1 MARSFKPRLPW
12 HRSPGSIIARHAGSP
27 RERLAPADAILA
39 WRLVRLCA
47 AGLDSKLARTVA
59 TDGGYDLH
67 ALLELVD
74 RGCPADLAARI
85 LAPLEDP
92 AAP

>member
-1 MARSFKPRLPW
+1 MGRLLKPAEPRS
-12 HRSPGSIIARHAGSP
+12 
-27 RERLAPADAILA
+27 PADAVVA
-39 WRLVRLCA
+39 WRMARLRA

-59 TDGGYDLH
+59 TDGAYDLH

-74 RGCPADLAARI
+74 RGCSADLAARI

-92 AAP
+92 SVP